1 MLVADV
7 PGPGCSTFSRPSLV
21 AVMHCTLHS
30 STMLCAVH
38 QCIQWG
44 RSRGATVLGAAMTM
58 YTPYRVCNTGSMI
71 AQYRRSMVPQYRAQC
86 FSNLGSIVTLSPP
99 QYRASMVLNMV
110 RHDHGTSI
118 FAQLYIELSFSVSI
132 VFVLSFHWNPDPT
145 SACMLCHSNERQC
158 LDTFSSVSFD
168 RIPPFTL
175 ISILKFVFDARNR
188 RLRRR
193 RFVTPVQL
201 ASD

>member
-1 MLVADV
+1 MHLESRNTTNTDNHIITAIVCAELRHTLHVFRLREMHHITCLQLGVLGLEMFVADV

-58 YTPYRVCNTGSMI
+58 YTPERVCNTGSMI

-110 RHDHGTSI
+110 RHDNGTSI
-118 FAQLYIELSFSVSI
+118 FAQLYIELSLSVSI
-132 VFVLSFHWNPDPT
+132 VFLLSFHWNPDPT
-145 SACMLCHSNERQC
+145 SVPQQA
-158 LDTFSSVSFD
+158 
-168 RIPPFTL
+168 
-175 ISILKFVFDARNR
+175 
-188 RLRRR
+188 
-193 RFVTPVQL
+193 
-201 ASD
+201 